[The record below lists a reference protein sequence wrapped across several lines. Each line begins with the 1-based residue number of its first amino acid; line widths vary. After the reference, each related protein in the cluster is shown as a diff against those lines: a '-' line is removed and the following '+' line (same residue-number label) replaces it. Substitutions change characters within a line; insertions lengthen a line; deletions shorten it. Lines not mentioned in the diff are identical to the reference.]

1 MNHWRLNVIATGG
14 EGWGV
19 GGATSEG
26 RGEGTGSPP
35 IRAQADRSS
44 VLHPQPWGE
53 GRSPVDVGVETEACG
68 NSPIASVFSVKQEA
82 GSSAKGGV
90 GQHSGPAWGQW
101 R

>member
-1 MNHWRLNVIATGG
+1 MNHWRLNVIAAGG

-26 RGEGTGSPP
+26 RGERTGSPP

-53 GRSPVDVGVETEACG
+53 GHSPVDVGVQTWRWKLVE
-68 NSPIASVFSVKQEA
+68 ILLLLLFSQ
-82 GSSAKGGV
+82 
-90 GQHSGPAWGQW
+90 
-101 R
+101 